1 MSELLPPNA
10 TPLERRAARAL
21 AAAEGLPIPIRAYW
35 DPDRCDAALL
45 PYLAAEV
52 SVDGWELAESDDARR
67 ALVRGAIQLHQRR
80 GTPWAVREVIRR
92 LGFGEVTIVE
102 GRRVRRRDGSAIYNG
117 DYVHGRETAWAE
129 YIVKLSRPI
138 TRDQADN
145 LKAVLERY
153 APRRSMLASLDYR
166 EAPIRYNG
174 FAHRDGQYNR
184 GSIKS

>member
-1 MSELLPPNA
+1 MPKLLPPNA
-10 TPLERRAARAL
+10 TMLETRTAAAL
-21 AAAEGLPIPIRAYW
+21 AAVDALPIPIRDYW
-35 DPDRCDAALL
+35 NPDRCPSALL

-67 ALVRGAIQLHQRR
+67 ALIRGAIQLHQKR

-102 GRRVRRRDGSAIYNG
+102 GRRVRRRDGSVTYNG

-153 APRRSMLASLDYR
+153 APQRSMLVSLDYR